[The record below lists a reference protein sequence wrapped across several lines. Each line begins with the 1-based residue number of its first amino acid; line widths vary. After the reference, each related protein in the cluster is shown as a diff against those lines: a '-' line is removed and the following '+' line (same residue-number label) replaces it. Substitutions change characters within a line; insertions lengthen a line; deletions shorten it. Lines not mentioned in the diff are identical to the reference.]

1 MKGELTYRD
10 HLGTQRRLFYDLSV
24 SVSDLIRPLK
34 LTTPEFGKK
43 WGSSSNEKKL
53 KMATTNIQKPSDFME
68 LMSNQFNFHPI
79 EIIKSEG
86 ITAGTFLPSTPCLV
100 HGKTTPNFLEVW
112 IRTPSGLLTE
122 AIAKHFK
129 Q

>member
-1 MKGELTYRD
+1 MLT
-10 HLGTQRRLFYDLSV
+10 LFCLDL
-24 SVSDLIRPLK
+24 LLHTRY
-34 LTTPEFGKK
+34 
-43 WGSSSNEKKL
+43 
-53 KMATTNIQKPSDFME
+53 NIMVWRFSYSTE
-68 LMSNQFNFHPI
+68 
-79 EIIKSEG
+79 SEG

-122 AIAKHFK
+122 AIAKHFQTIK